1 MIIFYSFLSFKNVKV
16 LHFRHCSCQ
25 GPAKIPN
32 LAKTMMVWENI
43 IQILWFCKETKKQNI
58 DRTMMHIWGSRHKDW
73 YCLPTIGSSGG
84 ILIIWDEMIFN
95 KKEPFWDHTL
105 YPLDFLLTSTA
116 SLFSWNNMNALYW
129 LSREKKYLQLN

>member
-1 MIIFYSFLSFKNVKV
+1 
-16 LHFRHCSCQ
+16 
-25 GPAKIPN
+25 
-32 LAKTMMVWENI
+32 
-43 IQILWFCKETKKQNI
+43 
-58 DRTMMHIWGSRHKDW
+58 MMHIWGSRHKDW
-73 YCLPTIGSSGG
+73 YCLPSIGSSGG

-129 LSREKKYLQLN
+129 LSREKKYLQLNQVSWSKFNPTFDYSIQWYEFFIHLQEFSELLHMSCASFTCLLEIPHFTKYFRNASARS